1 MAEILDTK
9 PYVEHDPLIGHRYVP
24 NTGRTLPRP
33 GGGQYK
39 IIINSAGIRSAR
51 EYAKSKPAGTFR
63 ILVFGDSYA
72 AGQFVSNDQRF
83 TELLERRVS
92 VLEVI
97 NFGLEGTGTD
107 QQLLIYENVARDY
120 EHDLVILFPF
130 LQNIRR
136 NMVAARVARD
146 PKTGKE
152 VLRHKARF
160 ELRDGALEWK
170 NVPVPKKG
178 IEIVDAT
185 DVALE
190 KTDADR
196 GASNRIK
203 AVISRSSLGRALK
216 RVAFALKPWE
226 PFPEY
231 RSATTSEWR
240 LMEAIL
246 SRFHARVAPRPFV
259 IVPVFY
265 DSYVRFRMARN
276 YLERFRSL
284 ESAGVHVID
293 LLPHFRRLGR
303 EASRCFQEPYDCHFS
318 PYGHL
323 VVAEALQDELTRLK
337 LLPA

>member
-1 MAEILDTK
+1 MLDTK
-9 PYVEHDPLIGHRYVP
+9 PYVEYDPLIGHRYVP
-24 NTGRTLPRP
+24 NTRRTLPRP
-33 GGGQYK
+33 GGGQYEM
-39 IIINSAGIRSAR
+39 IINSAGIRSAR
-51 EYAKSKPAGTFR
+51 EYVKSKPTGTFR

-83 TELLERRVS
+83 TELLERRVPN
-92 VLEVI
+92 LEVI

-136 NMVAARVARD
+136 NMVAARAARD
-146 PKTGKE
+146 PETGKE

-160 ELRDGALEWK
+160 ELRDGALELK
-170 NVPVPKKG
+170 NVPIPNEG
-178 IEIVDAT
+178 IEIVGDA
-185 DVALE
+185 DVALK
-190 KTDADR
+190 KTDADHSP
-196 GASNRIK
+196 GNRFK
-203 AVISRSSLGRALK
+203 AVISRSSLGRTLK
-216 RVAFALKPWE
+216 RVAFGLKPWE

-284 ESAGVHVID
+284 ENADVHVID

-318 PYGHL
+318 AYGHL
-323 VVAEALQDELTRLK
+323 VVSEALQRELTERG
-337 LLPA
+337 LLIG